1 MSLSPS
7 RRRPAATVA
16 VTVAALLVAVLPT
29 VGASPA
35 AALETSESA
44 FTGFT
49 DKSEVRAAGTSVVS
63 SGELAVTDGSAP
75 SGSGTT
81 YYVDSAGGD
90 DAAAGTSADAAWRTL
105 ANVNA
110 TVYEP
115 GDRILLKAGSSWSAS
130 GATVA
135 REAYDY
141 TTWSAGQASHVVGPD
156 ATALLAPRGS
166 GTEAD
171 PILLSSYGDG
181 PAPELNGLGVV
192 NDVLQLT
199 NQEHWDTFA
208 VSTFKARAPE
218 HCEASRSTT
227 SSSAMSPDTPGR

>member
-1 MSLSPS
+1 MPQRHREMFRYRTPVGTAGLGSPKGTSMSLSPS

-16 VTVAALLVAVLPT
+16 VTVAALLAAVLPA
-29 VGASPA
+29 VAASPA
-35 AALETSESA
+35 AALGTGDSA

-49 DKSEVRAAGTSVVS
+49 DKSDTRSAGTSVVS

-90 DAAAGTSADAAWRTL
+90 DAASGTSADAAWRTL

-110 TVYEP
+110 TVFEP

-130 GATVA
+130 GTTVA

-141 TTWSAGQASHVVGPD
+141 TTWSGRSGEPRGRIGRHRSLGAPRFGHRSRSRSCCR
-156 ATALLAPRGS
+156 ATATVRRP
-166 GTEAD
+166 
-171 PILLSSYGDG
+171 SST
-181 PAPELNGLGVV
+181 AS
-192 NDVLQLT
+192 
-199 NQEHWDTFA
+199 
-208 VSTFKARAPE
+208 VS
-218 HCEASRSTT
+218 STT
-227 SSSAMSPDTPGR
+227 CSS